1 MPSPQ
6 TVLWIDHKEA
16 RLFSVDGSIART
28 VLATP
33 PDEEEHRPNKPTAS
47 GRRGE
52 HAHDRYFG
60 AVLRSLRDVGPLLL
74 CGPSTAKLEFSRF
87 LKKQAPEI
95 ERRVVGTQTSDHPT
109 DRQLVALAK
118 AFFATLEA

>member
-1 MPSPQ
+1 MASPQ

-16 RLFSVDGSIART
+16 RLFSVDGAIART
-28 VLATP
+28 VLATQ

-52 HAHDRYFG
+52 HSHDRYFG
-60 AVLRSLRDVGPLLL
+60 AVLQALRDVGPLLV
-74 CGPSTAKLEFSRF
+74 CGPSSAKLEFTRY

-95 ERRVVGTQTSDHPT
+95 GRRIVAVETVDHPT
-109 DRQLVALAK
+109 DRQLVAFAK
-118 AFFATLEA
+118 TFFPSAEQ